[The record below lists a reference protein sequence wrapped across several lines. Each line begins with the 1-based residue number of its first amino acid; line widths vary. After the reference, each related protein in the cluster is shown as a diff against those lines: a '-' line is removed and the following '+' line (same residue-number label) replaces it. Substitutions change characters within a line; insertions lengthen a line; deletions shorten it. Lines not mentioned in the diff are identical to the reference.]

1 VSGDTS
7 AAADLGEIAA
17 AALPLAQRAPA
28 MLEVLGR
35 LVPHDGAWLA
45 LADPGT
51 NSYATAARAD
61 LDDRTVRYLC
71 GPETAR
77 DIDLTGTN
85 RDAPPLSPS
94 DLPYAV
100 EELTTWAQCLIPA
113 GFHESL
119 SVALFAPGGR
129 HVGFLTLLSGTTEAP
144 PAEHRHRLGR
154 LTSVLAH
161 GIDPMRSLLPAAR
174 LVQGATAGVVLRT
187 DGGSTALP
195 GLEGHAVLDVGSP
208 PMAVARSAIESGS
221 VYTSFLWPLS
231 DDATPAEHVRVTAL
245 ACPTDAPAVVTGMVL
260 LSPPGEVHGLTPREL
275 QVLGR
280 WRRCGPSARAST
292 SRRCRRRAHRPR
304 RRRPRGSAHAR
315 RGRAACAR
323 SGRSGQ
329 LPAGPGRS
337 ERRCTTSAR
346 CRRRRRSTADGR
358 TPRLRCG
365 SRSASSESCW
375 AASRTADGR
384 TRRTGGVI
392 STSRSPPSVT
402 GSVPA
407 AVMDGR
413 RRCPRRRCPPRR
425 GPRRWWSRHRW

>member
-1 VSGDTS
+1 VSGDAS

-17 AALPLAQRAPA
+17 SALPLTQRAPA

-51 NSYATAARAD
+51 NSYATAASAD

-119 SVALFAPGGR
+119 SLALFAPGGR

-174 LVQGATAGVVLRT
+174 LVQGATAGVVLRI

-221 VYTSFLWPLS
+221 VYTSFLWPLG
-231 DDATPAEHVRVTAL
+231 DDAPPAEHVRVTAL
-245 ACPTDAPAVVTGMVL
+245 ACTADAPAAVTGMVL

-275 QVLGR
+275 QVLGHVVDGCSNAEIAR
-280 WRRCGPSARAST
+280 ALVVAPRTVAAHIEHILVKLDAPSRTLAAVRAEREGVYVPPVPEKGAPSAPPPS
-292 SRRCRRRAHRPR
+292 
-304 RRRPRGSAHAR
+304 
-315 RGRAACAR
+315 
-323 SGRSGQ
+323 
-329 LPAGPGRS
+329 
-337 ERRCTTSAR
+337 
-346 CRRRRRSTADGR
+346 
-358 TPRLRCG
+358 PRL
-365 SRSASSESCW
+365 SA
-375 AASRTADGR
+375 
-384 TRRTGGVI
+384 
-392 STSRSPPSVT
+392 P
-402 GSVPA
+402 
-407 AVMDGR
+407 
-413 RRCPRRRCPPRR
+413 PPRKGGLR
-425 GPRRWWSRHRW
+425 PVR

>member
-1 VSGDTS
+1 VSGDAS

-17 AALPLAQRAPA
+17 SALPLTQRAPA

-51 NSYATAARAD
+51 NSYATAASAD

-119 SVALFAPGGR
+119 SLALFAPGGR

-174 LVQGATAGVVLRT
+174 LVQGATAGVVLRM
-187 DGGSTALP
+187 
-195 GLEGHAVLDVGSP
+195 EGHAVLDVGSP

-221 VYTSFLWPLS
+221 VYTSFLWPLG
-231 DDATPAEHVRVTAL
+231 DDAPPAEHVRVTAL
-245 ACPTDAPAVVTGMVL
+245 ACTADAPAAVTGMVL

-275 QVLGR
+275 QVLGHVVDGCSNAEIAR
-280 WRRCGPSARAST
+280 ALVVAPRTVAAHIEHILVKLDAPSRTLAAVRAEREGVYVPPVPEKGAPSAPPPS
-292 SRRCRRRAHRPR
+292 
-304 RRRPRGSAHAR
+304 
-315 RGRAACAR
+315 
-323 SGRSGQ
+323 
-329 LPAGPGRS
+329 
-337 ERRCTTSAR
+337 
-346 CRRRRRSTADGR
+346 
-358 TPRLRCG
+358 PRL
-365 SRSASSESCW
+365 SA
-375 AASRTADGR
+375 
-384 TRRTGGVI
+384 
-392 STSRSPPSVT
+392 P
-402 GSVPA
+402 
-407 AVMDGR
+407 
-413 RRCPRRRCPPRR
+413 PPRKGGLR
-425 GPRRWWSRHRW
+425 PVR